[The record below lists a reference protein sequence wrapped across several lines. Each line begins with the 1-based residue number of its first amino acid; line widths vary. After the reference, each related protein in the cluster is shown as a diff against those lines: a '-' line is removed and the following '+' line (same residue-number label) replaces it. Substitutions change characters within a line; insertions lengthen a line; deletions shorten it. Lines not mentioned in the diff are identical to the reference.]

1 MVFSLQDALKKYGV
15 RATFFIN
22 SNRLEPDPK
31 KPGQERSNA
40 AALIRTVRDGHV
52 LADHSYDH
60 MFHNSQGPQ
69 DAYRDVENDLAYFGR
84 YNSDPVERLIRETA
98 AEGDQFAD
106 YEVKLFPAPFIITIV
121 ENSNPF
127 FKKRLPTPA
136 GPCLAWFACP
146 TPTTGGSSWREGAA
160 ATGAGGGRPG

>member
-1 MVFSLQDALKKYGV
+1 MQDALKKYGV

-98 AEGDQFAD
+98 EEGDQFAD
-106 YEVKLFPAPFIITIV
+106 YEVKLFPGTFYF
-121 ENSNPF
+121 NHD
-127 FKKRLPTPA
+127 
-136 GPCLAWFACP
+136 
-146 TPTTGGSSWREGAA
+146 
-160 ATGAGGGRPG
+160 